1 MKYLERIKKSP
12 EEQLTESQEYQAS
25 QNRLQLESDLLA
37 TRQELKLKERE
48 LDQLL
53 SAEILSTYDIILY
66 QDNIEGLEKGQSAIK
81 KLIEELF

>member
-25 QNRLQLESDLLA
+25 QNRLQLDSDLLA